1 MSCRLMW
8 VVVASVVAAS
18 PVPECLAQTDAGTT
32 ADALSQDQR
41 RLDTQ
46 REGILDP
53 DLQLKD
59 RRRWALLLLSYRS
72 EQTTALIVELLG
84 MPDRPEVQRALCDA
98 LADRSLPPGERLND
112 AFINPLL
119 ALLGA
124 EPAELRALAAQI
136 LADFPGDNVPAT
148 LGALASQSN
157 VSLAKRM
164 AAVDALSP
172 NTHRREVVEQ
182 LVNLLDVEAPEI
194 IERIV
199 AALALLVPRSFD
211 KDANQWRAWW
221 SENSKLS
228 NEAWIVEQLQFQRDR
243 RRSVEDELN
252 RFRTAAR
259 ALEQAM
265 AARSDALQRELYRA
279 LGEEQR
285 EIRLTEWLSD
295 PIPHVKGTAMSII
308 KERMGDEGKRPTGGV
323 LTKLLTVLSDDSP
336 RLRREALQIV
346 QNLSDPAVVQ
356 AILAQ
361 LKLEKDIETRC
372 AIFEALGTLDSPD
385 AVAALA
391 LEIGALHKRSDC
403 VRQAA
408 VALGRI
414 AATAK
419 IADRFPEAVTALNTR
434 FQDAAADDVAL
445 RTALLAAMVGA
456 ADPSFVRAFLDAVD
470 SDDPGILREAIQGL
484 SALGDTS
491 KLPRLRTLTQHADAR
506 VRLEATSTIGLLG
519 REEAD
524 LERLFPRLSPG
535 TESNAAVREMAWR
548 RFQEFFGRRPLPER
562 IAAAQR
568 LRHSPELEA
577 KYLEAL
583 VNDLSEA
590 GGAGAELEGVLSHLA
605 DALVRQLRYAEA
617 AQRLQT
623 MYDLQQSQSS
633 SRATHTGLR
642 LLDARLRNGGNPR
655 VADLIR
661 ALSAS
666 GADDVRAGIVQTI
679 SAYLDGIPKN
689 GATDKLAL
697 LLVELKTV
705 EAEPLGTA
713 WAALLDRLEA
723 ICAADDARTDSSPP
737 GAEPDGP

>member
-1 MSCRLMW
+1 MW

-18 PVPECLAQTDAGTT
+18 PVPECLAQTDGGTAART
-32 ADALSQDQR
+32 LSQQQR

-59 RRRWALLLLSYRS
+59 RRRWAALLLSYGS
-72 EQTTALIVELLG
+72 EESTALIVELLG
-84 MPDRPEVQRALCDA
+84 IPDRPEVQRALCDA

-112 AFINPLL
+112 AFINPLI

-124 EPAELRALAAQI
+124 APAELRALAAQI
-136 LADFPGDNVPAT
+136 LADFPGDIVPGT
-148 LGALASQSN
+148 LGTLVSQSN
-157 VSLAKRM
+157 APLAKRM

-221 SENSKLS
+221 FEKSKLS

-243 RRSVEDELN
+243 RRSVEDELD
-252 RFRTAAR
+252 RFRAASKAR
-259 ALEQAM
+259 EQAM
-265 AARSDALQRELYRA
+265 AVRSGSLQRELYRA

-295 PIPHVKGTAMSII
+295 SIPHIRAMAMSIL

-323 LTKLLTVLSDDSP
+323 LTKLLIVLADESP
-336 RLRREALQIV
+336 RLRREALQIA
-346 QNLSDPAVVQ
+346 QNLSEPVVVQ

-372 AIFEALGTLDSPD
+372 AIFEALGAFDSPD

-391 LEIGALHKRSDC
+391 HEIGALQEPSDC

-434 FQDAAADDVAL
+434 FQDAAVGDVAL

-524 LERLFPRLSPG
+524 LERLLPRLIPA

-548 RFQEFFGRRPLPER
+548 RFREFFGRRPLPER
-562 IAAAQR
+562 IAAAER

-583 VNDLSEA
+583 VNDLSGA
-590 GGAGAELEGVLSHLA
+590 GGANVELERVLSYLA

-623 MYDLQQSQSS
+623 MYDLQRSQSS
-633 SRATHTGLR
+633 SRAAHTGLR

-661 ALSAS
+661 GLSAS
-666 GADDVRAGIVQTI
+666 GADDVTTAIVQTI
-679 SAYLDGIPKN
+679 SAYLDGVPKS
-689 GATDKLAL
+689 GATDRLAL
-697 LLVELKTV
+697 LLVELRSI
-705 EAEPLGTA
+705 EGEPDTA

-723 ICAADDARTDSSPP
+723 MCAAGEARTDSSPP
-737 GAEPDGP
+737 GAEPGGP